1 MSSAETRGGQSFI
14 FGDLQKKIARS
25 LQESEKDNDFIYHA
39 KIPELTSL
47 TPVVKA
53 AVAKSTPLASPMC
66 PHFKG

>member
-14 FGDLQKKIARS
+14 FGDVQKKIARS

-47 TPVVKA
+47 TPIVKGA
-53 AVAKSTPLASPMC
+53 LAKSTPLASPMS
-66 PHFKG
+66 PQFKG